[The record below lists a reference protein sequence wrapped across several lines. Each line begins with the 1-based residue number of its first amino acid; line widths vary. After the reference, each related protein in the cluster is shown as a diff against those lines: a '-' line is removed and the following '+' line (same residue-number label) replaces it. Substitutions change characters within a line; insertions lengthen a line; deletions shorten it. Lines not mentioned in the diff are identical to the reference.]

1 MKRKLTNIIR
11 TTFTETDAHDI
22 KHEAKVDRDSTVKM
36 ANAKKAWLMDYQEER
51 EKKRE
56 YIRQHVTA
64 VGLDE
69 SKLL

>member
-1 MKRKLTNIIR
+1 MTKDTLV
-11 TTFTETDAHDI
+11 
-22 KHEAKVDRDSTVKM
+22 KV

-64 VGLDE
+64 QGLDE
-69 SKLL
+69 GKLLKKMQD